1 MLGNSIFLGQNIEMT
16 DEKALMSQIH
26 TLPESLKAEVAR
38 FVESLK
44 KQKNEEDAGKPRRR
58 PKAGSMAG
66 KIVILPGF
74 DDPLEEFEEYM

>member
-1 MLGNSIFLGQNIEMT
+1 MRLVQNMVMT

-38 FVESLK
+38 FVEKLK
-44 KQKNEEDAGKPRRR
+44 RQTGEKEAEKPRRR
-58 PKAGSMAG
+58 KAGSMAG

>member
-1 MLGNSIFLGQNIEMT
+1 MVMT

-38 FVESLK
+38 FVEKLK
-44 KQKNEEDAGKPRRR
+44 RQTGEKEAEKPRRR
-58 PKAGSMAG
+58 KAGSMAG

>member
-1 MLGNSIFLGQNIEMT
+1 MIIMT

-44 KQKNEEDAGKPRRR
+44 KQANKENAVKPSRR

-66 KIVILPGF
+66 KIMILPGF

>member
-1 MLGNSIFLGQNIEMT
+1 MLGNSIFLSQNIEMT

-44 KQKNEEDAGKPRRR
+44 KQKNEEDSQKPRRR
-58 PKAGSMAG
+58 PKAGSMPG
-66 KIVILPGF
+66 LFKISPDF
-74 DDPLEEFEEYM
+74 DDPIPGFEEYM